1 MPNGPESAKI
11 ATFPKQQTSIM
22 TESTGS
28 PETLT
33 PPTSKEGPPKQENM
47 LLNLAINVVV
57 PTLILTRLSGEQ
69 YLGTTWGIVVALL
82 FPIGYGLSDFYR
94 RRKINFFS
102 GLGVFS
108 IFMTG
113 GISLLGLDPKYLA
126 IKEAAIPA
134 IFGIVTLLSLK
145 TRFPLVRTLLFN
157 DSIIDLHKVE
167 SALRENNS
175 TAVFEQRL
183 VTASWII
190 AGSFLLSSTLNYL
203 LAIFIVTSQPGSVEY
218 NAQLGKMTALS
229 FPVIAVPATVIMVVA
244 LIYLFRSITHLTG
257 IPFEAI
263 MKHRGAAPA
272 PESEPSPAPFPAVE
286 SSVTTEHRK

>member
-1 MPNGPESAKI
+1 
-11 ATFPKQQTSIM
+11 M

-28 PETLT
+28 PATLKQETLE
-33 PPTSKEGPPKQENM
+33 PPTPIEGPPKQGSPKQESM

-57 PTLILTRLSGEQ
+57 PTLILTKLSGED
-69 YLGTTWGIVVALL
+69 YLGTTWGIIVALL
-82 FPIGYGLSDFYR
+82 FPISYGLRDFYR

-134 IFGIVTLLSLK
+134 IFGIATVLSLK
-145 TRFPLVRTLLFN
+145 TRFPLVRSLLFN
-157 DSIIDLHKVE
+157 DAIINLEKVE
-167 SALRENNS
+167 SALHKTNN
-175 TAVFEQRL
+175 TQAFEKRL

-229 FPVIAVPATVIMVVA
+229 FPVIALPATVVMVIA
-244 LIYLFRSITHLTG
+244 MIYLFRGITKLTG

-263 MKHRGAAPA
+263 IKHQGA
-272 PESEPSPAPFPAVE
+272 PEPEAEPASALEPSVN
-286 SSVTTEHRK
+286 TKRRN